1 MKPIP
6 KKLLIHT
13 VVLYEKTSI
22 DKWGS
27 EKLDDG
33 QVLSKV
39 RIEPSMQIVRDK
51 NNSEIQLAATLFYDC
66 RNSQPIGINFKVDQI
81 IDFNG
86 QKHQIKTIEP
96 LYDNLKLHH
105 YEIGMVRYGK
115 NQDTSYVVY
124 SSSGSDDQSCK

>member
-39 RIEPSMQIVRDK
+39 RIEPSRQIVRDK

-66 RNSQPIGINFKVDQI
+66 RNSQPIYMNCGRHCMMVNMQSLIPVPDT
-81 IDFNG
+81 
-86 QKHQIKTIEP
+86 QKTGR
-96 LYDNLKLHH
+96 L
-105 YEIGMVRYGK
+105 
-115 NQDTSYVVY
+115 
-124 SSSGSDDQSCK
+124 